1 MFNTFGGMMDYG
13 GFGGGWMLMGGLFM
27 ILFWAAIIL
36 LIIWLYNQIKG
47 PEKIT
52 AEIDTAMNLLK
63 KRYASGEID
72 KKEFAEMKKD
82 LEK

>member
-1 MFNTFGGMMDYG
+1 MLNMFGGMMDYG
-13 GFGGGWMLMGGLFM
+13 GFGGGMMLMGGLFM

-36 LIIWLYNQIKG
+36 LILWLYKQIKG

-52 AEIDTAMNLLK
+52 AESETAMDILK

-72 KKEFAEMKKD
+72 KKEFEEKKKD
-82 LEK
+82 LI

>member
-1 MFNTFGGMMDYG
+1 MLNMFGGMMDYG
-13 GFGGGWMLMGGLFM
+13 GFGGGMMLMGGLFM

-36 LIIWLYNQIKG
+36 LIIWLYKQIKG

-52 AEIDTAMNLLK
+52 AESETAMDILK

-72 KKEFAEMKKD
+72 KKEFEEKKKD
-82 LEK
+82 LI